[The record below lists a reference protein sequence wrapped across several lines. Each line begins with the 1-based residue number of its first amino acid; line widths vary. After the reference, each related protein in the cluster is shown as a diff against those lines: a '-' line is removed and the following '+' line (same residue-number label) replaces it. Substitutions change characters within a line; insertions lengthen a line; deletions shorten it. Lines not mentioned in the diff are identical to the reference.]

1 LFEFSINSIIGHR
14 GCDELKYSNTIE
26 AFLKGIE
33 LGADMIEFDV
43 RRTKDGVLIVY
54 HDEDVFGKNINEN
67 NYEFLKLFALKKD
80 LQIPTLK
87 ETLVTLKGKTH
98 PVVEIKEE
106 GYEINVVKKI
116 KEYFS
121 VHDFVVISF
130 IDKVIKKI
138 KVNFPEVTAGLL
150 LGDEYVEMKKWNQR
164 INHLSILFERYK
176 ELFPWKK
183 VKKCKADFIVPYF
196 ELLHLGLLKSSY
208 NRNIP
213 VFVWTVNKQSRIKNL
228 IKSKL
233 VNGIISDKPGLVYEL
248 IMLNTN

>member
-14 GCDELKYSNTIE
+14 GCDEIKYSNTIE
-26 AFLKGIE
+26 AFFKGIE
-33 LGADMIEFDV
+33 LGADMVEFDV
-43 RRTKDGVLIVY
+43 RRTKDGFLIVY

-80 LQIPTLK
+80 LQIPTLR
-87 ETLVTLKGKTH
+87 ETLVTLKGKTY

-106 GYEINVVKKI
+106 GYEKDIVKEI

-121 VHDFVVISF
+121 EQDFAVISF
-130 IDKVIKKI
+130 VDTVIKKI
-138 KVNFPEVTAGLL
+138 KINFPEVTAGLL
-150 LGDEYVEMKKWNQR
+150 LGDEYIDMKKWNPR
-164 INHLSILFERYK
+164 INYLSLLFERYS
-176 ELFPWKK
+176 ELFPWKR
-183 VKKCKADFIVPYF
+183 VRKCKADFIAPYYV
-196 ELLHLGLLKSSY
+196 LLHLGLIKSAY
-208 NRNIP
+208 KRNIP

>member
-1 LFEFSINSIIGHR
+1 MFKFSINSIIGHR

-43 RRTKDGVLIVY
+43 RRTKDGVLMVY

-80 LQIPTLK
+80 LQIPTLR
-87 ETLVTLKGKTH
+87 ETLVTLKGKTY
-98 PVVEIKEE
+98 PVVEIKEK
-106 GYEINVVKKI
+106 GYEKKI
-116 KEYFS
+116 IKEIKKYFS

-130 IDKVIKKI
+130 IDNVIKKI
-138 KVNFPEVTAGLL
+138 KRGFPEVTAGLL
-150 LGDEYVEMKKWNQR
+150 LGDEYADMKKWNPR
-164 INHLSILFERYK
+164 INYLSLLFERYT
-176 ELFPWKK
+176 ELFPWKR
-183 VKKCKADFIVPYF
+183 VKECKADFIAPYY
-196 ELLHLGLLKSSY
+196 ELLHLGLLKSAY
-208 NRNIP
+208 KRNVP
-213 VFVWTVNKQSRIKNL
+213 VFVWTVNKQSRIKKL

-233 VNGIISDKPGLVYEL
+233 VKGIISDKLGLVYEL

>member
-1 LFEFSINSIIGHR
+1 MFKFSINSNIGHR
-14 GCDELKYSNTIE
+14 GCDELKYGNTMK

-43 RRTKDGVLIVY
+43 RKTKDGVLIVY

-87 ETLVTLKGKTH
+87 ETIVTLKGKTYL
-98 PVVEIKEE
+98 VVEIKEE
-106 GYEINVVKKI
+106 GYEKDIVKEI
-116 KEYFS
+116 IECFS

-150 LGDEYVEMKKWNQR
+150 LGDEYSEMKKGNPK
-164 INHLSILFERYK
+164 INYLSLLFERYT
-176 ELFPWKK
+176 ELFPWKR
-183 VKKCKADFIVPYF
+183 VRNCKADFIAPYY
-196 ELLHLGLLKSSY
+196 ELLHHGLLKSA
-208 NRNIP
+208 NKRNIP
-213 VFVWTVNKQSRIKNL
+213 VFVWTVNKQSRIKKL
-228 IKSKL
+228 IKGKL